1 VRGALVETPR
11 TPDGE
16 DRRIAALRALDVLDT
31 PMEERFDRITRFASQ
46 LFDVPIALVSLIDQ
60 DRQWFKS
67 AMGLDVR
74 ETSRAISFC
83 GHTILKRKIL
93 LIPDALIDSRFSDNP
108 LVRGAP
114 YIRFYAG
121 CPIYAECGSAL
132 GSLCL
137 IDTKPRVLSETDLHA
152 LRDLALMVERELQ
165 RPESNILDE
174 KTNICNRNG
183 FSLLAEKGLD
193 LCARRKTSAS
203 LVFIE
208 IDEIG
213 EGKADEE
220 KDRILH
226 QFSEYLNTHLEHSAL
241 VARVEKNQFVALLID
256 ASTAAAELAMIKF
269 KAAIEALHTRE
280 NWEHPLRFSH
290 GVAEFKENR
299 HSTVDK
305 LITDADIVMYDNR
318 KQLRYAARRELV

>member
-1 VRGALVETPR
+1 METPR

-83 GHTILKRKIL
+83 GHTILTRKIL
-93 LIPDALIDSRFSDNP
+93 LTPDALIDSRFSDNP

-174 KTNICNRNG
+174 KTSICNRNG

-193 LCARRKTSAS
+193 LCARRMTPAS
-203 LVFIE
+203 MVFIE
-208 IDEIG
+208 IDGLNDDKESK
-213 EGKADEE
+213 ET
-220 KDRILH
+220 DRILY
-226 QFSEYLNTHLEHSAL
+226 QFSEYLNCHLDHSAL
-241 VARVEKNQFVALLID
+241 VARGEKNQFVALLID
-256 ASTAAAELAMIKF
+256 ASAAAAELAMINF
-269 KAAIEALHTRE
+269 KAAIEALHIRE
-280 NWEHPLRFSH
+280 NWKYLLRFSH
-290 GVAEFKENR
+290 GVAEFNTNK
-299 HSTVDK
+299 HPTVDK
-305 LITDADIVMYDNR
+305 LITDADIAMYDNK
-318 KQLRYAARRELV
+318 KQRRYADRANEAVN